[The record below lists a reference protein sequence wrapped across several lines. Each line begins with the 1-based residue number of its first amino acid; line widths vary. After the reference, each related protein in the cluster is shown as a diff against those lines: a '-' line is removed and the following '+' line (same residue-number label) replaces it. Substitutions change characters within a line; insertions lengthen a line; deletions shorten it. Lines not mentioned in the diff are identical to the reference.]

1 MSYLTH
7 DERPS
12 MWMTIELILVALA
25 IGMLVGAVG
34 IGGILLPSAL
44 TLIAGIAIHQSMA
57 TALMTFIFTGLAGT
71 LAFQRRGSI
80 AWPLA
85 HPVALGAALSGW
97 AGAWAGSLLAAPVL
111 SLLLAGVI
119 TAAGLVTLTRRTGAS
134 GAQPHANR
142 LLLLGAGAV
151 TGFVSG
157 LTGVGG
163 PVLSVPLMLACGFP
177 ALSAIGVGQVI
188 QVVGALSGTA
198 ANLRL
203 GTIDFGLAAL
213 VAVFEMAGVFIGAHL
228 IHRIDVRLATRAVGA
243 ACIAA
248 GAVLLW
254 RSALPA

>member
-1 MSYLTH
+1 MSYD
-7 DERPS
+7 DETPN
-12 MWMTIELILVALA
+12 MLMTIELVLVAMA

-44 TLIAGIAIHQSMA
+44 TLIAGVAIHQSMA

-80 AWPLA
+80 AWDLARPL
-85 HPVALGAALSGW
+85 ALGAALSAW
-97 AGAWAGSLLAAPVL
+97 AGAWAASRLAAPTLTLVL
-111 SLLLAGVI
+111 ACVVGAAGV
-119 TAAGLVTLTRRTGAS
+119 VTLFRSPDPGGAR
-134 GAQPHANR
+134 PRANR
-142 LLLLGAGAV
+142 SLLLGAGAL

-177 ALSAIGVGQVI
+177 ALTAIGVGQVI

-213 VAVFEMAGVFIGAHL
+213 VALFEIAGVLAGAHL
-228 IHRIDVRLATRAVGA
+228 IHRIDLRLATRAVGV

-248 GAVLLW
+248 GIVLLW
-254 RSALPA
+254 RSALAA

>member
-1 MSYLTH
+1 MSDD
-7 DERPS
+7 DEKPI
-12 MWMTIELILVALA
+12 MWMTVELVLVALA

-44 TLIAGIAIHQSMA
+44 TLIAGVAIHHSMA
-57 TALMTFIFTGLAGT
+57 TALTTFIFTGLAGT

-80 AWPLA
+80 DWHLA
-85 HPVALGAALSGW
+85 RPVALGAALSAW
-97 AGAWAGSLLAAPVL
+97 AGAWAASLLAAPAL
-111 SLLLAGVI
+111 SLLLAGVVC
-119 TAAGLVTLTRRTGAS
+119 AAGVVTLTRGPGAS
-134 GAQPHANR
+134 AARPRANR
-142 LLLLGAGAV
+142 LLLLGAGAL
-151 TGFVSG
+151 TGFLSG

-177 ALSAIGVGQVI
+177 ALTAIGVGQVI

-213 VAVFEMAGVFIGAHL
+213 VAVFEMAGVLAGVHL
-228 IHRIDVRLATRAVGA
+228 IHRIDLRQATRAVGV
-243 ACIAA
+243 ACMGA

-254 RSALPA
+254 RSAHAV